1 MKNFLK
7 ANKNIIINLLMI
19 VLVIILLFSL
29 TKLIEVDKSK
39 RSYENNTKK
48 QVEQYKEQ
56 RLLQS
61 TEKIASKA
69 KQEENVVS
77 AEREENTTSV
87 KKEENVTTAEKAIR
101 TNAIEEILERENREK
116 ITNNTKQEENVAS
129 AEKEENSNSAEQKEN
144 TMPVKKE
151 ENATSTENT
160 TDTNA
165 IKETIENK
173 QNEKTTNEVKQE
185 KNINSAENTVEA
197 STIEEASESSEKTS
211 VGYSTAVTPETMTIM
226 GYEEIDVDKAIT
238 FIVELV
244 GEDNIDKIK
253 LNGASLN
260 FHISNTNK
268 AAKAENI
275 NAYFVL
281 AQQLLETGIF
291 TFKNSSVKPEYYNFA
306 GLGATDKD
314 PKPNKF
320 FSNYEGQLAQVQH
333 LKGYA
338 TTDALNEECKDQR
351 FSLLTNKR
359 GSAVNAAEL
368 SNKWALNSD
377 YGKSLASIYNRFHNI
392 EVNSEIV
399 SKYKYKEF

>member
-19 VLVIILLFSL
+19 VLVIILLFTL

-69 KQEENVVS
+69 KQEENVAS

-87 KKEENVTTAEKAIR
+87 KKEENVTSVNKAIK
-101 TNAIEEILERENREK
+101 TNAIEEIIERENREK
-116 ITNNTKQEENVAS
+116 ITNNTKQEENVVS

-185 KNINSAENTVEA
+185 ENTNSAEKIAEINV
-197 STIEEASESSEKTS
+197 IEEASESSEKTS

-238 FIVELV
+238 FIIGLI
-244 GEDNIDKIK
+244 GEDNVDKIK
-253 LNGASLN
+253 LNGSSLN

-268 AAKAENI
+268 AAKAENV

-291 TFKNSSVKPEYYNFA
+291 TFENSSVKPEYYNFA

-351 FSLLTNKR
+351 FSLLANKR
-359 GSAVNAAEL
+359 GSAINAAEL
-368 SNKWALNSD
+368 SNKWASKAE
-377 YGKSLASIYNRFHNI
+377 YGKLLAEMYNRFHTT
-392 EVNSEIV
+392 EVNSVIV